1 VSEAGPPD
9 AEGASRE
16 AVREAARAHDFD
28 RYLAALLAPPAAR
41 ADLIVIAA
49 FAGELARI
57 PHVVREPMMGEIR
70 LQWWRDAIAGFATG
84 AATGHPVADA
94 LGELA
99 RRWGLPR
106 EELIVAV
113 DAREADLYADPFADE
128 AALDR
133 YLAGCEGTFFALAA
147 TVLGASGGP
156 QTKLRVRDAGR
167 AFGLMRLL
175 VGLPHHLARGRV
187 PLPMPWLL
195 EAGLPAS
202 ASLPADRPLQVRA
215 VLARA
220 VARARADLS
229 SARQLLGGVPRAEI
243 TAFLP
248 LALVEPQLQAFERRQ
263 HDLPR
268 EIADIAPLR
277 RVWRLWW
284 AHRRGRI

>member
-1 VSEAGPPD
+1 MSGAAPPD

-16 AVREAARAHDFD
+16 AVREAARTHDFD

-57 PHVVREPMMGEIR
+57 PHVVRDPMMGEIR

-84 AATGHPVADA
+84 AVAGHPVADA

-99 RRWGLPR
+99 RRRGLPH
-106 EELIVAV
+106 EELIAAV
-113 DAREADLYADPFADE
+113 DARDADLYADPFADE

-147 TVLGASGGP
+147 AVLGAAEP
-156 QTKLRVRDAGR
+156 QTKPRVRHAGR

-202 ASLPADRPLQVRA
+202 ASLPADRPSEVRA

-243 TAFLP
+243 AAFLP

-268 EIADIAPLR
+268 EIADIVPLR

>member
-1 VSEAGPPD
+1 M
-9 AEGASRE
+9 
-16 AVREAARAHDFD
+16 REAARTHDFD

-99 RRWGLPR
+99 RRRKLPR
-106 EELIVAV
+106 EELLAAV

-133 YLAGCEGTFFALAA
+133 YLAGCEGTFFALDAA
-147 TVLGASGGP
+147 VLGGGGAPNEAARAARGKGLRPDAASRRPAPPSGARPRAAARCPGCS
-156 QTKLRVRDAGR
+156 RR
-167 AFGLMRLL
+167 AFLQRLL
-175 VGLPHHLARGRV
+175 PSGR
-187 PLPMPWLL
+187 PS
-195 EAGLPAS
+195 E
-202 ASLPADRPLQVRA
+202 VRA

-229 SARQLLGGVPRAEI
+229 S
-243 TAFLP
+243 
-248 LALVEPQLQAFERRQ
+248 
-263 HDLPR
+263 
-268 EIADIAPLR
+268 
-277 RVWRLWW
+277 
-284 AHRRGRI
+284 RGSC